1 MTTTAGLEAQL
12 QEKLT
17 ELGTELEVPGVAVGI
32 LVDGQ
37 EHYAFHGVTNIE
49 HPLPVDAS
57 TLFQFGSTG
66 KTFTA
71 TALMILIEQG
81 HLDLDTRVADVIEGF
96 RMKDASVADRVT
108 ILQLLNHTA
117 GWSGDLLKST
127 GDGDDAL
134 EKYLELAA
142 EVDQVTPL
150 GETVSYNNTSL
161 SIAGR
166 VIELVTGLTF
176 EQAIK
181 ELLLEPLG
189 LDDTWFFAT
198 DIMTRRFASGH
209 EQHPDGTIHVARP
222 WALARS
228 AHPAGGISGNAA
240 DQIAWARF
248 HLGDGTAAD
257 GKRVLSEAALKSMQ
271 QPTVLMPGSALGDA
285 VGISWL
291 LREVGGVTTVGHGG
305 TTHGQ
310 HSSFT
315 MVPERRFAF
324 VSMTNCGPNGPQ
336 LNKELERW
344 ALEAYLGVVEPEPE
358 PLQLGDDELA
368 PFVGHYE
375 TIAALV
381 DIVPKDGRLEVQ
393 VAMKPEMAAELNE
406 EGAEVP
412 EQPPFLV
419 GLLAGDGD
427 RYVVAEG
434 PAKGMRGYF
443 VRDGDGNV
451 RGIHMGGRLATKT

>member
-17 ELGTELEVPGVAVGI
+17 ELATELDVPGVAVGI
-32 LVDGQ
+32 LVDGE

-49 HPLPVDAS
+49 HPLPVDSS

-71 TALMILIEQG
+71 TALLILIEQG
-81 HLDLDTRVADVIEGF
+81 HLNLDTRVADVIDGF
-96 RMKDASVADRVT
+96 RMKDQSVAERVT

-134 EKYLELAA
+134 EKYLALAA
-142 EVDQVTPL
+142 EVEQVTPL

-166 VIELVTGLTF
+166 IVELVTGLTF

-181 ELLLEPLG
+181 ELLFEPLG
-189 LDDTWFFAT
+189 LDDTWFFPT

-209 EQHPDGTIHVARP
+209 EQHPDDTIHVARP

-228 AHPAGGISGNAA
+228 ANPAGGISGNAA

-248 HLGDGTAAD
+248 HLGDGTAPD
-257 GKRVLSEAALKSMQ
+257 GKRVVSEAALRSMQ
-271 QPTVLMPGSALGDA
+271 QPTVQMPGSALGDA

-291 LREVGGVTTVGHGG
+291 LREVGGVMTVGHGG

-310 HSSFT
+310 HSSFS
-315 MVPERRFAF
+315 MVPERGFAF
-324 VSMTNCGPNGPQ
+324 IGMTNCGPNGPQ
-336 LNKELERW
+336 LNKELQRW
-344 ALEAYLGVVEPEPE
+344 ALEAYLGVVEPDPE
-358 PLQLGDDELA
+358 PLHLDDDALGA
-368 PFVGHYE
+368 FVGHYE

-381 DIVPKDGRLEVQ
+381 DIVPKDGYLEVQ
-393 VAMKPEMAAELNE
+393 VAMKPEVIAELNE
-406 EGAEVP
+406 EGADVP
-412 EQPPFLV
+412 DQPPILI
-419 GLLAGDGD
+419 GLLADAED

-443 VRDGDGNV
+443 VRDDEGNV
-451 RGIHMGGRLATKT
+451 KGVHMGGRLATKK

>member
-17 ELGTELEVPGVAVGI
+17 ELATELDVPGIAVGI
-32 LVDGQ
+32 LAGGE
-37 EHYAFHGVTNIE
+37 EHYAFSGVTNIE

-81 HLDLDTRVADVIEGF
+81 HLNLDTRVADIIEGF
-96 RMKDASVADRVT
+96 RMKDQSVAERVT

-142 EVDQVTPL
+142 EVEQVTPL

-181 ELLLEPLG
+181 ELLFEPLG
-189 LDDTWFFAT
+189 LDDTWFFPT
-198 DIMTRRFASGH
+198 DIMTRRFACGH
-209 EQHPDGTIHVARP
+209 EQHPDDTIHVARP

-228 AHPAGGISGNAA
+228 ANPAGGISGNAA

-248 HLGDGTAAD
+248 HLGDGTAPD
-257 GKRVLSEAALKSMQ
+257 GKRILSEAALKSMQ
-271 QPTVLMPGSALGDA
+271 DPTVQMPGSALGDA

-291 LREVGGVTTVGHGG
+291 LREVGGVMTVNHGG

-310 HSSFT
+310 HSAFA
-315 MVPERRFAF
+315 MVPERDFAF

-336 LNKELERW
+336 LNKELQRW
-344 ALEAYLGVVEPEPE
+344 ALEAYLGIVEPEPE
-358 PLQLGDDELA
+358 PLRLDDDALA
-368 PFVGHYE
+368 AFVGHYE

-381 DIVPKDGRLEVQ
+381 DIVPKDGFLEVQ
-393 VAMKPEMAAELNE
+393 VEMKPEVKAELNE
-406 EGAEVP
+406 EGADVP
-412 EQPPFLV
+412 EQPPILI
-419 GLLAGDGD
+419 GLLGDDGD

-443 VRDGDGNV
+443 VRDDDGNV
-451 RGIHMGGRLATKT
+451 KGVHMGGRLATKK